1 MRNLLGITLAAGTL
15 IANAGDIVLF
25 DATKTPLSAVAAQSG
40 GTFALTDGLL
50 AIETKGNL
58 GYPGVRIAGE
68 WDLSGCNR
76 VTFELEHCDGKGEL
90 PLTVRFDNPG
100 ADPGKH
106 TGVFVDRIKMPR

>member
-1 MRNLLGITLAAGTL
+1 MRNLLGITLAFGTL

-58 GYPGVRIAGE
+58 GYPVCVSPANGICRAATASPSSWSTATGRGVAA
-68 WDLSGCNR
+68 
-76 VTFELEHCDGKGEL
+76 H
-90 PLTVRFDNPG
+90 G
-100 ADPGKH
+100 AL
-106 TGVFVDRIKMPR
+106 